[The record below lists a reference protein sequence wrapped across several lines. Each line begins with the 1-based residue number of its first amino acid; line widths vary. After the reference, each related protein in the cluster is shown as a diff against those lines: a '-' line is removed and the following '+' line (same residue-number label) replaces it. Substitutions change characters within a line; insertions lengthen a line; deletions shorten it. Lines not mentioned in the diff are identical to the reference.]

1 MISTNLR
8 TLLIFTT
15 ALLLIG
21 LLYLHRSGD
30 SAFTDTQKRSTEDD
44 REGEVVD
51 WKEVDLT
58 KVALP
63 SLDLVKKVQVE
74 QQTRTVGVQERL
86 YVQTAK
92 PPPGVKPTWR
102 TVLLLHGAAFTSET
116 WVSNIPTMATLA
128 AAGHRV
134 IAIDLPGYGKSGR
147 WTGGDRGAFLGAVI
161 DTLSPDVAP
170 VLVSPSMS
178 GGWAVPLLADAPEK
192 LAGWVPVAPV
202 DTSQGRAF
210 FPSLTLP
217 TMVVYGER
225 DTGLGAGSAKDLA
238 LIPTSTRPQVL
249 PGAKHPAYL
258 DQPDLWHKLL
268 LNFLTLV

>member
-1 MISTNLR
+1 MVN
-8 TLLIFTT
+8 
-15 ALLLIG
+15 
-21 LLYLHRSGD
+21 
-30 SAFTDTQKRSTEDD
+30 
-44 REGEVVD
+44 

-58 KVALP
+58 KFDVP
-63 SLDLVKKVQVE
+63 SMDLVKKVQIE
-74 QQTRTVGVQERL
+74 HQSMTVGVQERL

-116 WVSNIPTMATLA
+116 WVSSIPTMATLA
-128 AAGHRV
+128 AAGHKV

-147 WTGGDRGAFLGAVI
+147 WSGGDRGAFLGAVI

-178 GGWAVPLLADAPEK
+178 GGWAVPLLADSPEK
-192 LAGWVPVAPV
+192 VAGWVPVAPV

-217 TMVVYGER
+217 TMIVYGER

-238 LIPTSTRPQVL
+238 LIPTSTRPQVPPIMPLLMPSQNHQCLQVL

-268 LNFLTLV
+268 LNFLTFI